1 MTDVYLFRAVNVGGT
16 AKLPMADLRAL
27 ATELGAT
34 DVRTYIASGNLLCTP
49 PGDPAAFADE
59 LRAAVRQRY
68 GFDRE
73 VLHRTPAQLRDALR
87 EHPLDVDDPACSYV
101 TFLDAVP
108 AAAAVDAAQAV
119 ESGDGEWA
127 VVGDHLHVRFA
138 QGAGKAT
145 LSTDRLLRAL
155 EVVGT
160 ARNLR
165 TVAQLETR
173 AGESP

>member
-1 MTDVYLFRAVNVGGT
+1 VTDVYLFRAVNVGGT

-27 ATELGAT
+27 AAELGAT
-34 DVRTYIASGNLLCTP
+34 DVSTYIASGNLLCTP

-59 LRAAVRQRY
+59 LRAAVRQTY

-87 EHPLDVDDPACSYV
+87 EHPLDVDDPARSYV

-108 AAAAVDAAQAV
+108 TAAAVDAAQAV
-119 ESGDGEWA
+119 ESGDDEWA

-155 EVVGT
+155 DVVGT

-173 AGESP
+173 AGATP

>member
-87 EHPLDVDDPACSYV
+87 EHPLDVDDPACSY
-101 TFLDAVP
+101 

-119 ESGDGEWA
+119 ESGDDEWA